1 MIALVGA
8 QLVAQAP
15 ATPAAQPPATP
26 AAKPP
31 ATPAAQPPATP
42 AAKPPATPAAQP
54 PAAATDPRTIPSGVP
69 LPPGYLIGPEDVLS
83 IVYWKDKDMSTEVAV
98 RPDGRISVPLLNDI
112 QAAGLT
118 PEQLR
123 ERLTEDSKKY
133 IEDPS
138 VTVVVKVINSRKVF
152 ITGEVGKP
160 GPYPLVAPMTVLQ
173 LIALAGG
180 LRDYAQTKKIVIVRT
195 ENGRQTTYKFNYKDV
210 SAGRKLQQNIEL
222 KPNDTIVVP

>member
-15 ATPAAQPPATP
+15 AM
-26 AAKPP
+26 
-31 ATPAAQPPATP
+31 PAAQPPATP

>member
-1 MIALVGA
+1 LLSAAVTVALGA
-8 QLVAQAP
+8 PLAAQVP
-15 ATPAAQPPATP
+15 ASPPGQPAAGPAPPAGVRP
-26 AAKPP
+26 E
-31 ATPAAQPPATP
+31 ATAP
-42 AAKPPATPAAQP
+42 
-54 PAAATDPRTIPSGVP
+54 DPRTIPAGVAV
-69 LPPGYLIGPEDVLS
+69 PPGYLIGPEDVLS
-83 IVYWKDKDMSTEVAV
+83 IVYWKDKDMSTDVAV
-98 RPDGRISVPLLNDI
+98 RPDGKISVPLLNEI

-123 ERLTEDSKKY
+123 EKLVEQSKKY

-138 VTVVVKVINSRKVF
+138 VTVVVKTINSRKVF

-160 GPYPLVAPMTVLQ
+160 GPYALTSPTTVLQ

-180 LRDYAQTKKIVIVRT
+180 LRDYADSKKIVIVRT
-195 ENGRQTTYKFNYKDV
+195 ENGRQMTYKFNYKEV